1 MWTLGPR
8 ELPFTSTAAR
18 TGHSR
23 PSGTGGGGGGDS
35 FFGLTGNNSDTPACE
50 TVAVADKALSASAL
64 IPR

>member
-8 ELPFTSTAAR
+8 DLPLTSTAAG

-23 PSGTGGGGGGDS
+23 PSGTVDGGGDS
-35 FFGLTGNNSDTPACE
+35 FFGSTGNNSDTPACE